1 MMTIPLESLVRDLES
16 LVRDHGVEAV
26 RAAKDHGA
34 EAVRAAKDL
43 ADGVEVARVESLE
56 EVDGHEHGMAM
67 ATSITLIKHCVSH
80 HC

>member
-1 MMTIPLESLVRDLES
+1 MMTIPLES

-26 RAAKDHGA
+26 RAAKDHGV
-34 EAVRAAKDL
+34 EAVRAAKDP
-43 ADGVEVARVESLE
+43 ADGVEVARAAKDPLA
-56 EVDGHEHGMAM
+56 DGHEHGMAM